1 MFLTVLLI
9 FVKGTPCQ
17 LSIGSI
23 NNIVVVATVVEDNIG
38 CPNVKVL
45 VDVVTGE
52 NLTILNPVNR
62 KIETLNQA
70 LDNIIE

>member
-1 MFLTVLLI
+1 MLLI

-23 NNIVVVATVVEDNIG
+23 NNIVAVATIVEDNIG

-45 VDVVTGE
+45 VDMVTGE
-52 NLTILNPVNR
+52 NLTNP
-62 KIETLNQA
+62 IQ
-70 LDNIIE
+70 